1 MSLNLPFNSCTVF
14 FPLDFVSMLENL
26 VIMATLKICK
36 RHKQESITIHEFQW
50 KNAQKE
56 KSYRCAVINS
66 FVSYL
71 SFRILDYYVIPSFL
85 FLGGGNRDPPAR
97 SFLLRCWPPT
107 KPRTASF
114 FSFVHENIYSNQL
127 VGIFEIYNKGLAVS
141 YCVFRRALPLIVF
154 KKSFCYHHTVLVVDY
169 VKFLFSKDGP
179 ILLYGELTT
188 GSFGVI

>member
-56 KSYRCAVINS
+56 KSYRYAVINS

-85 FLGGGNRDPPAR
+85 FLGGAIVIHPQGLSCYDVGRPQSLELPHFFPLFMKIYIAINWLE
-97 SFLLRCWPPT
+97 SLKYTT
-107 KPRTASF
+107 KALQYQIAF
-114 FSFVHENIYSNQL
+114 FE
-127 VGIFEIYNKGLAVS
+127 GLFHS
-141 YCVFRRALPLIVF
+141 LFSRRAFATITLCWL
-154 KKSFCYHHTVLVVDY
+154 STM
-169 VKFLFSKDGP
+169 
-179 ILLYGELTT
+179 
-188 GSFGVI
+188 